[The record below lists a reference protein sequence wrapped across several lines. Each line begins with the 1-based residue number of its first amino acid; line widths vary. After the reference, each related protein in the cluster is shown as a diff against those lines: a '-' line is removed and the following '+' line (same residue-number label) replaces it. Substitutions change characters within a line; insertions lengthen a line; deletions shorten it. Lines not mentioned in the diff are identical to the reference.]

1 MAELETQVAKIEIW
15 DPKTSNAHVFL
26 LAQNALNGAELYV
39 LCELPLL
46 NPAASEDTKR
56 IALAIGASLKR
67 SYRRSLTENSFE
79 SALADINEELGKL
92 AGLGQ
97 TTWVGKLNSV
107 VAVKT
112 GNAFSIT
119 SSGKMTALLL
129 RDEELNAIIEPGS
142 SKNPLKTYENF
153 SVGKLV
159 LGDKVVLSTNQI
171 LNYLS
176 LDRLK
181 KIMEQKKCSRR
192 CSRSN
197 GDPPRPGRTR
207 GGVWYTAVRTSAF
220 GGTACSRA
228 LGRDPDQNRV
238 CGRCKICAPGGHQ
251 SGAGFKNNP
260 RTRKK
265 NLAKNLSTSK
275 AAAEHCR
282 RIKAGLE
289 HCRLECPENLFLVQG
304 EKSFHG
310 KKVFSHFS
318 ATTPACL
325 RSEHFTHSPLQA
337 N

>member
-1 MAELETQVAKIEIW
+1 
-15 DPKTSNAHVFL
+15 
-26 LAQNALNGAELYV
+26 V

-181 KIMEQKKCSRR
+181 KIMEQKS
-192 CSRSN
+192 
-197 GDPPRPGRTR
+197 
-207 GGVWYTAVRTSAF
+207 V
-220 GGTACSRA
+220 
-228 LGRDPDQNRV
+228 PD
-238 CGRCKICAPGGHQ
+238 
-251 SGAGFKNNP
+251 
-260 RTRKK
+260 
-265 NLAKNLSTSK
+265 
-275 AAAEHCR
+275 AAAEVME
-282 RIKAGLE
+282 ILQDQAGPEVAFGTLLLE
-289 HCRLECPENLFLVQG
+289 LQPLGAPHAAAPLAVTQTKTASAGGAKFAHLAGTKVVPVLKQSQDTQK
-304 EKSFHG
+304 KSG
-310 KKVFSHFS
+310 KEPQH
-318 ATTPACL
+318 
-325 RSEHFTHSPLQA
+325 
-337 N
+337 